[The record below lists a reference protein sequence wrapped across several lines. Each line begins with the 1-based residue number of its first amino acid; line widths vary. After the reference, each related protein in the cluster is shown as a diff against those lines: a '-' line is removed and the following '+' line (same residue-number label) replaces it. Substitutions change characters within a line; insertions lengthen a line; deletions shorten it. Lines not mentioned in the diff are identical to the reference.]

1 MICKIHHM
9 ESNMSEIRL
18 SFVIIAKSYSTTCV
32 IWHDKN
38 CSESSPCAFSAWPR
52 ARPSKFAPP
61 ATWQR

>member
-9 ESNMSEIRL
+9 GFNMSKVSL

-38 CSESSPCAFSAWPR
+38 CSESSPFAFSAWPR

-61 ATWQR
+61 ATWRR